1 MASCARI
8 ARASTRPR
16 ACVWGDAHSR
26 PPLAH
31 GRATRARENAPPTRV
46 HVEYDESRHLDAFLA
61 VADALEEAFPRV
73 LVDGNDARALARE
86 SPREGSFEV
95 VVCDRVDAA
104 DDGEDEALASV
115 VGKTAAFSALAAGRP
130 PTALEVLEAVER
142 LATAEEL
149 GVDDGF
155 SSTTGCG

>member
-1 MASCARI
+1 M
-8 ARASTRPR
+8 
-16 ACVWGDAHSR
+16 
-26 PPLAH
+26 
-31 GRATRARENAPPTRV
+31 

-130 PTALEVLEAVER
+130 PTALEVIEAVER

-149 GVDDGF
+149 GVNDGF